1 MAKKEILEKKW
12 FFADT
17 DFFVGLQ
24 GKIMALQDT
33 IGRKEIVDKVCW
45 LVDSLEKD
53 GNLCK
58 PVFLSFLL

>member
-1 MAKKEILEKKW
+1 MAKKEILEKKR
-12 FFADT
+12 FFTDT

-45 LVDSLEKD
+45 LV
-53 GNLCK
+53 
-58 PVFLSFLL
+58 PVQTSIFIFFIVSAVA